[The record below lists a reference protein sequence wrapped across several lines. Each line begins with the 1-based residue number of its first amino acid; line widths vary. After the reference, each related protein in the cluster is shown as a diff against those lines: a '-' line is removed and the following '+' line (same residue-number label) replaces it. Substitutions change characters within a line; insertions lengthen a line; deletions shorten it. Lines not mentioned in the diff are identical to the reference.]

1 MDPITH
7 TLVGAVLGEG
17 GLKHRT
23 SLGMAALVIG
33 ANLPDVDVVSYAAGN
48 VAALAFR
55 RGWTHG
61 PVAMIALPMLLLGA
75 LLAWERIVRRRFSP
89 DVPRARPAQLLLL
102 SAIAV
107 WSHPLLDWLN
117 TYGVRLLMPISERW
131 FYGDTLFIVDPWLWM
146 LLGVGVV
153 FGRWKGPG
161 VPRFVLAV
169 AFGYGASMWV
179 ASAAARSAIART
191 ARTALPEP
199 IVSVMAAPVP
209 ANPLVRRIVVETEAA
224 YHYGEVRWVP
234 AAQVSLAAG
243 GVAKRADLVRVAAA
257 APDGRSFLRWSRFPI
272 AVPEDGL
279 VQLRDA
285 RYPGS
290 GGTWAGVRVPIGA
303 DSP

>member
-7 TLVGAVLGEG
+7 TLVGAALGEG

-23 SLGMAALVIG
+23 PLGMAALVIG
-33 ANLPDVDVVSYAAGN
+33 ANLPDVDVASYAAGN

-61 PVAMIALPMLLLGA
+61 PLAMIALPLLLVA
-75 LLAWERIVRRRFSP
+75 TLLAWERLARRRSSP
-89 DVPRARPAQLLLL
+89 DVPRTRPAQLLLL

-117 TYGVRLLMPISERW
+117 TYGVRLLMPFSERW

-146 LLGVGVV
+146 LFGVGVV
-153 FGRWKGPG
+153 FGRWKGPR
-161 VPRFVLAV
+161 VPRFALA
-169 AFGYGASMWV
+169 AALGYVASMWL
-179 ASAAARSAIART
+179 ASAAARSAIT
-191 ARTALPEP
+191 QMARTALPEP

-209 ANPLVRRIVVETEAA
+209 VNPFVRRIVVETDAA

-234 AAQVSLAAG
+234 PTRASLAAR
-243 GVAKRADLVRVAAA
+243 GVAKRADLLRVAVA

-290 GGTWAGVRVPIGA
+290 GGAWAGVMVPIVA